1 MTGRNNPSAMTM
13 EIDIAIECPAWEEA
27 LPGLDVLVRKTVET
41 AVLSGLAECHS
52 EQSEESRH
60 YRTKDP
66 SPSAQDDASYIEISI
81 VLADD
86 AFVQDLN
93 KRYRHKDKPTNVLSF
108 PQTEIEDLDASQ
120 PFLSLGDI
128 IIAYETIVREAGEQG
143 KPLADHF
150 RHMLVHGCLHL
161 LHFDHIEEDEAQAM
175 ESLEIA
181 ILGSFGVK
189 NPYQDAL

>member
-1 MTGRNNPSAMTM
+1 MTGRNNPSAMAM
-13 EIDIAIECPAWEEA
+13 EIDIVIECPAWEEA
-27 LPGLDVLVRKTVET
+27 LPDLDTLVRETLERAVSSAFCHLLDPRSSSPAPQGRGDDIRT
-41 AVLSGLAECHS
+41 AV
-52 EQSEESRH
+52 
-60 YRTKDP
+60 
-66 SPSAQDDASYIEISI
+66 EISI

-108 PQTEIEDLDASQ
+108 PQTEIEDLDAPQ

-128 IIAYETIVREAGEQG
+128 IIAYETITREAGEQG